1 LASKTPETD
10 MRPHFPVAEAD
21 RQIVFY
27 VNDCAESFF
36 EGGGTYRECGP
47 SVEELAAH
55 LGFEVGEIIESV
67 ERLAKQGFLTLDDG
81 RPITKKTIIYPTPTT
96 LVASPSFQ
104 AMSKAE
110 ADAFIMRLHEN

>member
-1 LASKTPETD
+1 

-47 SVEELAAH
+47 SVRELAAH
-55 LGFEVGEIIESV
+55 LGFEVREIIASV
-67 ERLAKQGFLTLDDG
+67 DRLAQQGFLTLDDG
-81 RPITKKTIIYPTPTT
+81 RPITEKTLIYPTPST
-96 LVASPSFQ
+96 LLVSPSFS
-104 AMSKAE
+104 AMSEAE
-110 ADAFIMRLHEN
+110 AHAFIVRLREN